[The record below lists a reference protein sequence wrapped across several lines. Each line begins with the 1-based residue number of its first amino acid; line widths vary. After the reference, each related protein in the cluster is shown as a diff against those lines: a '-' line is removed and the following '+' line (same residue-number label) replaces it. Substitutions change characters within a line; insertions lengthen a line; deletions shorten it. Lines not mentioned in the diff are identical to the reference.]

1 MPPLKVSTHAD
12 GERVVAVLLG
22 WVVLREKVNGFIL
35 AGTAV
40 VVLSVILV
48 TSAKVAAPL
57 PALEAA
63 GD

>member
-1 MPPLKVSTHAD
+1 VLH
-12 GERVVAVLLG
+12 ER
-22 WVVLREKVNGFIL
+22 VNGFIL

-48 TSAKVAAPL
+48 SSAKVAPPL